1 MLLTLSLLLTPPA
14 HASIGAAIVLSLEL
28 PVVARDLRLGG
39 IPPAEVRAV
48 IVGSRERHLG
58 GEELHAVLLR
68 SHQAVLLNGPVVH
81 FDELLLAQLDAGL
94 RGPDLYVYLDDAH
107 AKGGYKRRENSVI
120 LVPGRGLGIIVTER
134 GHHDNGHH
142 KGGEPGRGN
151 GDDRGHGKDKD
162 KEKGRGK

>member
-58 GEELHAVLLR
+58 GEELHA
-68 SHQAVLLNGPVVH
+68 
-81 FDELLLAQLDAGL
+81 
-94 RGPDLYVYLDDAH
+94 
-107 AKGGYKRRENSVI
+107 
-120 LVPGRGLGIIVTER
+120 
-134 GHHDNGHH
+134 
-142 KGGEPGRGN
+142 
-151 GDDRGHGKDKD
+151 DDRGHGKDKD